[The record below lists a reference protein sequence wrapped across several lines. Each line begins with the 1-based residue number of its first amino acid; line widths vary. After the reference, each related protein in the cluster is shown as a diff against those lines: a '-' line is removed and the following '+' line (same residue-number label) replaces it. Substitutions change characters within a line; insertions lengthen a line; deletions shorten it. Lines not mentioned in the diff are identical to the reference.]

1 MQILEKTLS
10 IGLLSTQT
18 NCKIETIRYYEKIG
32 IFPKPPRTEGG
43 HRIYSENHLK
53 RLVFIRRG
61 RELGFSLEDIR
72 ALLKLIDGG
81 GHTCQQVEAIT
92 LHHLGNIHQK
102 ILDLKKLEKILA
114 KISSQCGG
122 KCYPNVL
129 FWMHYLSGKKLKLID
144 SSIPIGHL
152 ENKLRK
158 ANSFYSKSP
167 FQSLQFHECI

>member
-114 KISSQCGG
+114 KISSQCVGG
-122 KCYPNVL
+122 VVPECPILDAL
-129 FWMHYLSGKKLKLID
+129 FEQKKIKV
-144 SSIPIGHL
+144 
-152 ENKLRK
+152 N
-158 ANSFYSKSP
+158 
-167 FQSLQFHECI
+167 

>member
-1 MQILEKTLS
+1 MPIQEKTLS

-102 ILDLKKLEKILA
+102 ILDLKKLEKILT
-114 KISSQCGG
+114 KISSECGG
-122 KCYPNVL
+122 GVVPECPILDAL
-129 FWMHYLSGKKLKLID
+129 FEQKKIKV
-144 SSIPIGHL
+144 
-152 ENKLRK
+152 N
-158 ANSFYSKSP
+158 
-167 FQSLQFHECI
+167 

>member
-1 MQILEKTLS
+1 MPIQEKNLS

-18 NCKIETIRYYEKIG
+18 NCKVETIRYYEKIG

-61 RELGFSLEDIR
+61 RELGFSLQDIR

-102 ILDLKKLEKILA
+102 ILDLKKLEKILT
-114 KISSQCGG
+114 KISSECGG
-122 KCYPNVL
+122 GVVPECPILDAL
-129 FWMHYLSGKKLKLID
+129 FEQKKIKV
-144 SSIPIGHL
+144 
-152 ENKLRK
+152 N
-158 ANSFYSKSP
+158 
-167 FQSLQFHECI
+167 

>member
-81 GHTCQQVEAIT
+81 GT
-92 LHHLGNIHQK
+92 
-102 ILDLKKLEKILA
+102 
-114 KISSQCGG
+114 
-122 KCYPNVL
+122 
-129 FWMHYLSGKKLKLID
+129 YLSAGGSYHSSSPRKYSSKDFGFKKAGK
-144 SSIPIGHL
+144 
-152 ENKLRK
+152 
-158 ANSFYSKSP
+158 NS
-167 FQSLQFHECI
+167 C

>member
-1 MQILEKTLS
+1 MTYNIEPVVTIDSRIIMPIQEKTLS

-92 LHHLGNIHQK
+92 LHHLGNIHQT
-102 ILDLKKLEKILA
+102 ILDLKKLEKILT
-114 KISSQCGG
+114 KISSECGG
-122 KCYPNVL
+122 GVVPECPILDAL
-129 FWMHYLSGKKLKLID
+129 FEQKKIKV
-144 SSIPIGHL
+144 
-152 ENKLRK
+152 N
-158 ANSFYSKSP
+158 
-167 FQSLQFHECI
+167 

>member
-1 MQILEKTLS
+1 MPIQEKTLS

-92 LHHLGNIHQK
+92 LHHLGNVHQK
-102 ILDLKKLEKILA
+102 ILDFPLY
-114 KISSQCGG
+114 QV
-122 KCYPNVL
+122 YT
-129 FWMHYLSGKKLKLID
+129 
-144 SSIPIGHL
+144 
-152 ENKLRK
+152 
-158 ANSFYSKSP
+158 
-167 FQSLQFHECI
+167 

>member
-1 MQILEKTLS
+1 MPIQEKTLS

-114 KISSQCGG
+114 ECGG
-122 KCYPNVL
+122 GVVPECPILDAL
-129 FWMHYLSGKKLKLID
+129 FEQKKIKV
-144 SSIPIGHL
+144 
-152 ENKLRK
+152 N
-158 ANSFYSKSP
+158 
-167 FQSLQFHECI
+167 

>member
-1 MQILEKTLS
+1 MPIHEKILS

-18 NCKIETIRYYEKIG
+18 NCKVETIRYYEKIG

-43 HRIYSENHLK
+43 HRVYSANHLK

-81 GHTCQQVEAIT
+81 VNTCQQVEAIT
-92 LHHLGNIHQK
+92 LHHIGNIHQK

-114 KISSQCGG
+114 KISSQCEGG
-122 KCYPNVL
+122 VVPECPILDAL
-129 FWMHYLSGKKLKLID
+129 F
-144 SSIPIGHL
+144 
-152 ENKLRK
+152 EQNK
-158 ANSFYSKSP
+158 
-167 FQSLQFHECI
+167 

>member
-1 MQILEKTLS
+1 MPIQEKTLS

-102 ILDLKKLEKILA
+102 ILDLKKLEKRPAWFMDL
-114 KISSQCGG
+114 
-122 KCYPNVL
+122 
-129 FWMHYLSGKKLKLID
+129 
-144 SSIPIGHL
+144 
-152 ENKLRK
+152 
-158 ANSFYSKSP
+158 
-167 FQSLQFHECI
+167 

>member
-1 MQILEKTLS
+1 MQIQEKTLS

-114 KISSQCGG
+114 KISLQCEGG
-122 KCYPNVL
+122 VVPECPILDAL
-129 FWMHYLSGKKLKLID
+129 FEQKKIKV
-144 SSIPIGHL
+144 
-152 ENKLRK
+152 N
-158 ANSFYSKSP
+158 
-167 FQSLQFHECI
+167 

>member
-1 MQILEKTLS
+1 MPIHEKILS

-43 HRIYSENHLK
+43 HRVYSENHLK

-81 GHTCQQVEAIT
+81 ANTCQQVEAIT
-92 LHHLGNIHQK
+92 LHHVRNIHQK

-114 KISSQCGG
+114 KISSQCEGG
-122 KCYPNVL
+122 VVPECPILDAL
-129 FWMHYLSGKKLKLID
+129 FEQK
-144 SSIPIGHL
+144 
-152 ENKLRK
+152 NKT
-158 ANSFYSKSP
+158 N
-167 FQSLQFHECI
+167 

>member
-102 ILDLKKLEKILA
+102 ILDLKKLEKTLA
-114 KISSQCGG
+114 KISSECEGG
-122 KCYPNVL
+122 VVPECPILDAL
-129 FWMHYLSGKKLKLID
+129 FEQKKIKV
-144 SSIPIGHL
+144 
-152 ENKLRK
+152 N
-158 ANSFYSKSP
+158 
-167 FQSLQFHECI
+167 

>member
-1 MQILEKTLS
+1 MIYNIEPVVTIDSRIIMPIQEKTLS

-102 ILDLKKLEKILA
+102 ILDLKKLEKILT
-114 KISSQCGG
+114 KISSECGG
-122 KCYPNVL
+122 GVVPECPILDAL
-129 FWMHYLSGKKLKLID
+129 FEQKKIKV
-144 SSIPIGHL
+144 
-152 ENKLRK
+152 N
-158 ANSFYSKSP
+158 
-167 FQSLQFHECI
+167 

>member
-81 GHTCQQVEAIT
+81 ANTCQQVEVIT

-102 ILDLKKLEKILA
+102 ILDLKKLEKILT
-114 KISSQCGG
+114 KISSECGG
-122 KCYPNVL
+122 GVVPECPILDAL
-129 FWMHYLSGKKLKLID
+129 FEQKKIKV
-144 SSIPIGHL
+144 
-152 ENKLRK
+152 N
-158 ANSFYSKSP
+158 
-167 FQSLQFHECI
+167 

>member
-1 MQILEKTLS
+1 MPIHEKILS

-18 NCKIETIRYYEKIG
+18 NCKVETIRYYEKIE

-43 HRIYSENHLK
+43 HRVYSENHLK

-81 GHTCQQVEAIT
+81 ANTCQQVEAIT
-92 LHHLGNIHQK
+92 LHHIANIHQK

-114 KISSQCGG
+114 KISSQCEGG
-122 KCYPNVL
+122 VVPECPILDAL
-129 FWMHYLSGKKLKLID
+129 F
-144 SSIPIGHL
+144 
-152 ENKLRK
+152 EQNK
-158 ANSFYSKSP
+158 
-167 FQSLQFHECI
+167 

>member
-102 ILDLKKLEKILA
+102 ILDLKKLGKILA
-114 KISSQCGG
+114 KISSECGG
-122 KCYPNVL
+122 GVVPECPILDAL
-129 FWMHYLSGKKLKLID
+129 FEQKKIKV
-144 SSIPIGHL
+144 
-152 ENKLRK
+152 N
-158 ANSFYSKSP
+158 
-167 FQSLQFHECI
+167 

>member
-102 ILDLKKLEKILA
+102 ILDLKKLEKMLS
-114 KISSQCGG
+114 KISSQCEGG
-122 KCYPNVL
+122 VIPDCPILDAL
-129 FWMHYLSGKKLKLID
+129 FEQKN
-144 SSIPIGHL
+144 
-152 ENKLRK
+152 ET
-158 ANSFYSKSP
+158 
-167 FQSLQFHECI
+167 